1 MPPSLTNP
9 ADFLCTAVSRM
20 GSESAFEVF
29 GRARQLQAEGRD
41 IVHLEIGEP
50 DFDTPEHIKA
60 AGKAAIDANDT
71 HYAPN
76 AGIVELRDAIADYA
90 TRFRRLPVPYARENV
105 VVAPGAKMVIWNLL
119 AALLD
124 PGDEVIY
131 ADPAYPTY
139 AAAAGYLG
147 AKPVPVRL
155 LERLNWRLDLD
166 EFRAKITPR
175 TKLVILNSPH
185 NPTGGVLTRADLQ
198 VIADEALRHNLLV
211 LSDEI
216 YSRNLYT
223 SEFVSIAQLEGMQE
237 RTIVVD
243 GFSKAYAMTGWRLG
257 YCIAPERIAR
267 AATLLANNTYA
278 CVNTFVQ
285 KAGVAALTG
294 PDEPVQE
301 MGRIFRERRAFIV
314 EGLNAIPNITCP
326 MPDGAFYVFP
336 NVTKIGADDLRVA
349 SFLLEDAGVALL
361 GGSSFGPAGAGYL
374 RLSYANSLEILGR
387 ALVRMREALPRFS
400 C

>member
-1 MPPSLTNP
+1 MPSLVNP
-9 ADFLCTAVSRM
+9 ADFLCAAVSRM

-60 AGKAAIDANDT
+60 AGKAAIDANLT

-76 AGIVELRDAIADYA
+76 AGIPELRDAVADYA
-90 TRFRRLPVPYARENV
+90 TRFRGLPVPYQRENV
-105 VVAPGAKMVIWNLL
+105 VVGPGAKMVIWNLL

-124 PGDEVIY
+124 PGDEMIY

-147 AKPVPVRL
+147 AKAVPVRL
-155 LERLNWRLDLD
+155 LESLNWRLDLD
-166 EFRAKITPR
+166 EFLARITPR
-175 TKLVILNSPH
+175 TKLIVLNSPH

-198 VIADEALRHNLLV
+198 TIADAAIRHNLLV
-211 LSDEI
+211 ISDEI
-216 YSRNLYT
+216 YSRLVYT
-223 SEFVSIAQLEGMQE
+223 SAFVSISQLAGMQE

-243 GFSKAYAMTGWRLG
+243 GFSKTYAMTGWRLG

-267 AATLLANNTYA
+267 AMTLLANNTYA

-285 KAGVAALTG
+285 HAAVAALTG
-294 PDEPVQE
+294 PDEPVQK
-301 MGRIFRERRAFIV
+301 MCAIFRERRAAIV
-314 EGLNAIPNITCP
+314 AGLNAIPNVTAP

-336 NVTKIGADDLRVA
+336 NIKNIAGDDLRLA
-349 SFLLEDAGVALL
+349 SFLLEEGGVAVL
-361 GGSSFGPAGAGYL
+361 GGSSFGEAGAGYL
-374 RLSYANSLEILGR
+374 RLSYANSLENLGLAVQR
-387 ALVRMREALPRFS
+387 LHSALPQFS

>member
-1 MPPSLTNP
+1 MPAL
-9 ADFLCTAVSRM
+9 ADRVAELGT
-20 GSESAFEVF
+20 ESAFTVLA
-29 GRARQLQAEGRD
+29 RARALEATGRD

-60 AGKAAIDANDT
+60 AGKAAIDANLT

-76 AGIVELRDAIADYA
+76 AGIPELRDAIAEYA
-90 TRFRRLPVPYARENV
+90 TRFRGLSVPYKRENV
-105 VVAPGAKMVIWNLL
+105 VTGPGAKMIIWNLL

-124 PGDEVIY
+124 PGDEMIY

-166 EFRAKITPR
+166 EFQAKITPR
-175 TKLVILNSPH
+175 TKVIIINSPQ

-198 VIADEALRHNLLV
+198 VIADAAIRHNLVV

-216 YSRNLYT
+216 YSRNVYT
-223 SEFVSIAQLEGMQE
+223 AEPFVSIAQLDGMLE

-257 YCIAPERIAR
+257 YCLAPEKIAR
-267 AATLLANNTYA
+267 AMTLMANNTYA

-294 PDEPVQE
+294 PDEPVQR
-301 MGRIFRERRAFIV
+301 MIDIFRERRALIV
-314 EGLNAIPNITCP
+314 AGLNAIPNVSCP
-326 MPDGAFYVFP
+326 MPDGAFYAFP
-336 NVTKIGADDLRVA
+336 NITNVTPDDLRLA
-349 SFLLEDAGVALL
+349 SYLLEEGGVALL
-361 GGSSFGPAGAGYL
+361 GGSSFGEAGAGYL
-374 RLSYANSLEILGR
+374 RISYASPLDVLERSLQRLR
-387 ALVRMREALPRFS
+387 VALPTFPADKRP
-400 C
+400 